1 MGFIYSPFIVPVA
14 AITCW
19 AIMVIARMIGSVQKH
34 RIQSEERMTMLQRG
48 MSAEQI
54 ATVLKPSDKD
64 DTEAAKTKDP
74 LRSLSNA
81 RRTGI
86 VLVSIGVGIVLF
98 GLLLA
103 TIERDRE
110 VLAVSAC
117 GLIPLA
123 IGIGFFVDYNLQKR
137 ELARFGLEVAADPPP
152 NSPRS

>member
-98 GLLLA
+98 GLLPCNW
-103 TIERDRE
+103 RGRGP
-110 VLAVSAC
+110 VLTCLGWRLSRR
-117 GLIPLA
+117 GLRLRP
-123 IGIGFFVDYNLQKR
+123 
-137 ELARFGLEVAADPPP
+137 
-152 NSPRS
+152 